1 MSLDNKCNSRE
12 TLRTI
17 ILAGAIVLLGFG
29 MIVLDSKLSQMQ
41 ETLDGFAIVV
51 DGENEPDAS

>member
-12 TLRTI
+12 TLKTV
-17 ILAGAIVLLGFG
+17 ILSGAVMLLGFG
-29 MIVLDSKLSQMQ
+29 ILVLDSKLSQMQ

-51 DGENEPDAS
+51 DTPDE